1 MKNDDIFTE
10 YVLLYNDGED
20 LYHYRLSSILKFI
33 KNHRIEKYILKGF
46 KNNDWYIIRDRT

>member
-46 KNNDWYIIRDRT
+46 KNNDWHTIRDRS

>member
-33 KNHRIEKYILKGF
+33 RNHRIEKYILKGF
-46 KNNDWYIIRDRT
+46 KNNDWYTIRDRS